1 MATALNLFP
10 ARIRFVNED
19 GTLTPEAFRALQTLM
34 VRVGGPIGDN
44 GVDVFGDQTG
54 TASIDSSISD
64 TVTQQVEQQALMEA
78 IAQPL
83 SVDVVYPDIAQ
94 PTAIGINTTITS
106 ALLVGKTIT
115 VQDGLITG
123 FI

>member
-10 ARIRFVNED
+10 ARIRFVNAD

-44 GVDVFGDQTG
+44 GVDVFGDLTG
-54 TASIDSSISD
+54 AASIDSSISD
-64 TVTQQVEQQALMEA
+64 TVTQQAEQNALMEA
-78 IAQPL
+78 IAQTITP
-83 SVDVVYPDIAQ
+83 DVQYPDIAQ
-94 PTAIGINTTITS
+94 PTAIGINTTITT
-106 ALLVGKTIT
+106 ALLVGKTVT
-115 VQDGLITG
+115 VQNGLITG